1 MSKDLYSIANK
12 KGIKY
17 FFISFVDFFGVMRS
31 KLVPFQAIKDIQ
43 KNAACYSGFSTWLDM
58 TPADPDMFALP
69 DPDSLI
75 QLPWKKEVAWLA
87 SDLYINGK
95 PVKASPKVILKS
107 QINEFNKTE
116 KLDKSKP
123 VSDWERKNTLDC

>member
-1 MSKDLYSIANK
+1 M
-12 KGIKY
+12 
-17 FFISFVDFFGVMRS
+17 
-31 KLVPFQAIKDIQ
+31 
-43 KNAACYSGFSTWLDM
+43 
-58 TPADPDMFALP
+58 
-69 DPDSLI
+69 
-75 QLPWKKEVAWLA
+75 AWLA

>member
-1 MSKDLYSIANK
+1 
-12 KGIKY
+12 
-17 FFISFVDFFGVMRS
+17 
-31 KLVPFQAIKDIQ
+31 
-43 KNAACYSGFSTWLDM
+43 M
-58 TPADPDMFALP
+58 TPADPYMFALP

>member
-1 MSKDLYSIANK
+1 MQK
-12 KGIKY
+12 K
-17 FFISFVDFFGVMRS
+17 
-31 KLVPFQAIKDIQ
+31 
-43 KNAACYSGFSTWLDM
+43 
-58 TPADPDMFALP
+58 
-69 DPDSLI
+69 
-75 QLPWKKEVAWLA
+75 VAWLA
-87 SDLYINGK
+87 FDLYINGK